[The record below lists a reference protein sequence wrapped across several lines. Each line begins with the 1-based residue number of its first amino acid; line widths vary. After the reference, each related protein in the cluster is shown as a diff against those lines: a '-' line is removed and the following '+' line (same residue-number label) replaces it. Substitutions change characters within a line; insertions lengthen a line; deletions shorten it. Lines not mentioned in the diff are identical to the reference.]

1 MLLSAHNY
9 SITLFFFFLVK
20 KILSTLYFPENFLIN
35 VSDGTSLN
43 AELWHF
49 PEDIIIKLW

>member
-9 SITLFFFFLVK
+9 SMTFLFFFVK